1 MAEVAI
7 MKKSLALVAFGLL
20 AACSP
25 QAPTIDPVQ
34 PVEPAFPSLPTG
46 LDDQCKA
53 NENAQLLGMTTD
65 GLEETLLLLPTRI
78 IRPGDL
84 VTQDYRPQR
93 LNIHLDGAGTVTRLS
108 CG

>member
-1 MAEVAI
+1 
-7 MKKSLALVAFGLL
+7 MKKFLFLAAFGLL
-20 AACSP
+20 TACGP
-25 QAPTIDPVQ
+25 KTPVIDPIE
-34 PVEPAFPSLPTG
+34 PVEPTDPAEAALPVG

-65 GLEETLLLLPTRI
+65 GLEETLVLLPTRI

-93 LNIHLDGAGTVTRLS
+93 LNIHLDAAGTVIRLS

>member
-1 MAEVAI
+1 
-7 MKKSLALVAFGLL
+7 MKKYLVFAALGLL
-20 AACSP
+20 AACGP
-25 QAPTIDPVQ
+25 KVPTADPVQ
-34 PVEPAFPSLPTG
+34 PVEPPAPAVPSLPTG

-93 LNIHLDGAGTVTRLS
+93 LNIHLDATGAVTRLS